1 MEKMKCKKCNQ
12 ICVKNGKTKSG
23 EQRYYCVLCEKSQ
36 QINYTYQA
44 CKPKINNKLIA
55 LLKEG
60 CGIRSISRLLKIS
73 PTTTIRRILTISN
86 QIKSPSIVM
95 GKMYEVDELCTYI
108 GNKNRKRWVAYS
120 LRKDTKEVVNFA
132 VGTRTKRTLQQI
144 INSLLLAEAKT
155 IFTDKLN
162 IYKSLIPSAI
172 HCSRQYRINHI
183 ERKNLTLRTHLK
195 RLNRRTICF
204 SKSIL
209 MLTACLKIYFWG

>member
-1 MEKMKCKKCNQ
+1 MKCKKCNQ
-12 ICVKNGKTKSG
+12 KCIKHGKTIKG
-23 EQRYYCVLCEKSQ
+23 KQRHYCKTCKKTQQENYLYKAYKKDVNSNLVL
-36 QINYTYQA
+36 
-44 CKPKINNKLIA
+44 

-73 PTTTIRRILTISN
+73 PTTTIRRILTISK
-86 QIKSPSIVM
+86 QIKNPSIVM

-144 INSLLLAEAKT
+144 VNSLLLVEAKT

>member
-1 MEKMKCKKCNQ
+1 MNS
-12 ICVKNGKTKSG
+12 NLLS
-23 EQRYYCVLCEKSQ
+23 
-36 QINYTYQA
+36 
-44 CKPKINNKLIA
+44 

-60 CGIRSISRLLKIS
+60 CGIRSISRLLAIS

-86 QIKSPSIVM
+86 QIKRPSIVRS
-95 GKMYEVDELCTYI
+95 KMYEVDELCTYI

-144 INSLLLAEAKT
+144 TNSLLLSEATT
-155 IFTDKLN
+155 IYTDKLN

-195 RLNRRTICF
+195 RLNRKTICF